1 MLRRELMKFDMK
13 GEYIYFCSYNLKY
26 IDYLFG
32 DDVLKIV
39 KDIIDCFKISN
50 KIGIGYRGG
59 FCGCLI

>member
-1 MLRRELMKFDMK
+1 MK

-50 KIGIGYRGG
+50 KIGFGFRGG